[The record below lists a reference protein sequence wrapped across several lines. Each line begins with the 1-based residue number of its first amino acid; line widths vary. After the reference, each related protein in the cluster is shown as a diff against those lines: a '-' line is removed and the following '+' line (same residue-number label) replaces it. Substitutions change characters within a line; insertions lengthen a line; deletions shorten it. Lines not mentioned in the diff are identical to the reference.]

1 MIEDSEAKIN
11 VLESKLVMLKSQHS
25 RAFDD
30 VNVSNNI

>member
-11 VLESKLVMLKSQHS
+11 ALESKLDILKSQHS
-25 RAFDD
+25 RGFDN